1 VRTGPPDSGSG
12 DKIAR
17 ALLLAG
23 EAAEGGG
30 GAELGRLAGP
40 KRGRGV
46 RRAGPRAAQGGSGV
60 GRQGKGRGL
69 GLFLFPF
76 YLIIFCSVFLFFLFP
91 LI

>member
-46 RRAGPRAAQGGSGV
+46 